1 MDKNATLLGLIG
13 AILIAAG
20 GFGHSLTVVGVGGI
34 LLLIC
39 FLLWMV
45 GKK

>member
-1 MDKNATLLGLIG
+1 MGKIATLLGLIG

-20 GFGHSLTVVGVGGI
+20 GFMHSLNIVGVGGI
-34 LLLIC
+34 LLIVC
-39 FLLWMV
+39 FLLWML

>member
-1 MDKNATLLGLIG
+1 MGKMAAILGLIG

-20 GFGHSLTVVGVGGI
+20 GFAHTMNLVGAGGV
-34 LLLIC
+34 LLLVC
-39 FLLWMV
+39 FILWLM